1 MAKNKR
7 QKVKHYNR
15 SFYSRET
22 RVKRGIGIVVLVAAV
37 LAAAW
42 FAAPHVL
49 DWATHTWYTVVKDR
63 DLEAESASRAEAAA
77 SSAAASS
84 AAASQAASELEPE
97 EEKPLDGKAITGGS
111 WAELDVTALTDES
124 AIRAAARQLKQQG
137 ADYALVT
144 LKDAA
149 GTVYYASG
157 VAAAAQSITENPVDA
172 ANIAAILREEGIIPA
187 AQLAAFTDPVSV
199 YTDRSMGVHYD
210 GNRLWLDN
218 VSAAKGGKAWMNPF
232 AASAVQFVGDLI
244 EEVRSMGY
252 EQVVLTGVQ
261 FPNIITRKQDFGA
274 SGGKSR
280 EGRAAQL
287 TADIAA
293 WQTRFA
299 GSVTLW
305 VSYPD
310 ALCTAATDALGTT
323 GTSLGMENLLVTSST
338 ALDADSRAA
347 LEQAAADA
355 GAGRHV
361 DHVPASPSRTVAMLG
376 QRGDIAVVIQNHRH
390 VQPFLQ
396 IITHRKIADVDHG
409 GGHAH
414 IALVK
419 QNKRRH
425 TNTDALQAVNTD
437 VVFLEQPVQAL
448 DHKVAKGRSI
458 CRDGRCVLKT
468 IHQRMICVK

>member
-1 MAKNKR
+1 MAKYK
-7 QKVKHYNR
+7 KVKRYHR
-15 SFYSRET
+15 SFYSPGMW
-22 RVKRGIGIVVLVAAV
+22 VKKVVGIIVLVAVVLVV
-37 LAAAW
+37 GWL
-42 FAAPHVL
+42 AAPHVL
-49 DWATHTWYTVVKDR
+49 DWATHTWYTVVKNR
-63 DLEAESASRAEAAA
+63 DLEAESASRAAASSEAAA
-77 SSAAASS
+77 SSAVQEAASS
-84 AAASQAASELEPE
+84 QPEPE
-97 EEKPLDGKAITGGS
+97 QPKELDGKAITGGS
-111 WAELDVTALTDES
+111 WAELDVTTLTDEA
-124 AIRAAARQLKQQG
+124 AIRTAARQLKQQG

-210 GNRLWLDN
+210 GNSLWLDN

-232 AASAVQFVGDLI
+232 AASAVQYVGDLI
-244 EEVRSMGY
+244 EEVQGMGY

-310 ALCTAATDALGTT
+310 ALCTAATDAIGTT

-355 GAGRHV
+355 GVKHV
-361 DHVPASPSRTVAMLG
+361 
-376 QRGDIAVVIQNHRH
+376 VVHDTAAFR
-390 VQPFLQ
+390 
-396 IITHRKIADVDHG
+396 
-409 GGHAH
+409 
-414 IALVK
+414 
-419 QNKRRH
+419 
-425 TNTDALQAVNTD
+425 
-437 VVFLEQPVQAL
+437 
-448 DHKVAKGRSI
+448 
-458 CRDGRCVLKT
+458 
-468 IHQRMICVK
+468 

>member
-111 WAELDVTALTDES
+111 WAELDVTTLTDEA

-187 AQLAAFTDPVSV
+187 AQLAAFTDPVSG
-199 YTDRSMGVHYD
+199 YTDRSMAVHYS
-210 GNRLWLDN
+210 GTQLWLDN
-218 VSAAKGGKAWMNPF
+218 VSAKAGGKSWLDPS
-232 AASAVQFVGDLI
+232 AASAVQYVGDLI
-244 EEVRSMGY
+244 EELHGMGF

-261 FPNIITRKQDFGA
+261 FPNIITRKQEFA
-274 SGGKSR
+274 AAGGKSQ
-280 EGRAAQL
+280 EGRAAL
-287 TADIAA
+287 LAADIST
-293 WQTRFA
+293 WQARFD
-299 GSVTLW
+299 GSVVLW
-305 VSYPD
+305 LSYPAQQCTD
-310 ALCTAATDALGTT
+310 ASDALGAPAV
-323 GTSLGMENLLVTSST
+323 SFGMHNLIVTADT
-338 ALDADSRAA
+338 LDAAA
-347 LEQAAADA
+347 RGQLQQSAAEA
-355 GAGRHV
+355 GV
-361 DHVPASPSRTVAMLG
+361 
-376 QRGDIAVVIQNHRH
+376 QNVVICSTESFQ
-390 VQPFLQ
+390 
-396 IITHRKIADVDHG
+396 
-409 GGHAH
+409 
-414 IALVK
+414 
-419 QNKRRH
+419 
-425 TNTDALQAVNTD
+425 
-437 VVFLEQPVQAL
+437 
-448 DHKVAKGRSI
+448 
-458 CRDGRCVLKT
+458 
-468 IHQRMICVK
+468 

>member
-1 MAKNKR
+1 MAKYKR
-7 QKVKHYNR
+7 QKVKHYHR
-15 SFYSRET
+15 SFYSREM
-22 RVKRGIGIVVLVAAV
+22 RVKRGIGIAVLVVAV

-84 AAASQAASELEPE
+84 AAASQAASKPEPE

-111 WAELDVTALTDES
+111 WAELDVTALTDDA

-157 VAAAAQSITENPVDA
+157 V
-172 ANIAAILREEGIIPA
+172 AAILREEGIIPA

-210 GNRLWLDN
+210 GNSLWLDN

-232 AASAVQFVGDLI
+232 AASAVQYIGDLI
-244 EEVRSMGY
+244 EEVQGMGY

-323 GTSLGMENLLVTSST
+323 GMSLGMENLLVTSST

-355 GAGRHV
+355 GVQH
-361 DHVPASPSRTVAMLG
+361 L
-376 QRGDIAVVIQNHRH
+376 VVHDTAAFR
-390 VQPFLQ
+390 
-396 IITHRKIADVDHG
+396 
-409 GGHAH
+409 
-414 IALVK
+414 
-419 QNKRRH
+419 
-425 TNTDALQAVNTD
+425 
-437 VVFLEQPVQAL
+437 
-448 DHKVAKGRSI
+448 
-458 CRDGRCVLKT
+458 
-468 IHQRMICVK
+468 

>member
-84 AAASQAASELEPE
+84 AAASQAASEPE

-111 WAELDVTALTDES
+111 WAELDVTTLTDEA

-157 VAAAAQSITENPVDA
+157 VAAAAQSITENPVGA
-172 ANIAAILREEGIIPA
+172 ANIAAILREE
-187 AQLAAFTDPVSV
+187 VSV

-210 GNRLWLDN
+210 GNSLWLDN

-232 AASAVQFVGDLI
+232 AASAVQYVGDLI
-244 EEVRSMGY
+244 EEVQGMGY

-355 GAGRHV
+355 GVKHV
-361 DHVPASPSRTVAMLG
+361 
-376 QRGDIAVVIQNHRH
+376 VVHDTAAFR
-390 VQPFLQ
+390 
-396 IITHRKIADVDHG
+396 
-409 GGHAH
+409 
-414 IALVK
+414 
-419 QNKRRH
+419 
-425 TNTDALQAVNTD
+425 
-437 VVFLEQPVQAL
+437 
-448 DHKVAKGRSI
+448 
-458 CRDGRCVLKT
+458 
-468 IHQRMICVK
+468 

>member
-7 QKVKHYNR
+7 QKVKHYHR
-15 SFYSRET
+15 SFYSREM

-84 AAASQAASELEPE
+84 AAASQAASEPEPE

-111 WAELDVTALTDES
+111 WAELDVTTLTDEA

-210 GNRLWLDN
+210 GNSLWLDN

-232 AASAVQFVGDLI
+232 AASAVQYIGDLI
-244 EEVRSMGY
+244 EEVHGMGFD
-252 EQVVLTGVQ
+252 QVLLKNVQ
-261 FPNIITRKQDFGA
+261 FPSSTSSKQDYG
-274 SGGKSR
+274 STNGVD
-280 EGRAAQL
+280 RAGQL

-293 WQTRFA
+293 WQARF
-299 GSVTLW
+299 GDTVTLW
-305 VSYPD
+305 YGYSLAEVTGSSSQ
-310 ALCTAATDALGTT
+310 LGTPAAQ
-323 GTSLGMENLLVTSST
+323 LGVKNLLVKVPSSST
-338 ALDADSRAA
+338 LDAAA
-347 LEQAAADA
+347 REELTLSLTEAGVEHLVIRDDAA
-355 GAGRHV
+355 
-361 DHVPASPSRTVAMLG
+361 SY
-376 QRGDIAVVIQNHRH
+376 
-390 VQPFLQ
+390 F
-396 IITHRKIADVDHG
+396 
-409 GGHAH
+409 
-414 IALVK
+414 
-419 QNKRRH
+419 
-425 TNTDALQAVNTD
+425 
-437 VVFLEQPVQAL
+437 E
-448 DHKVAKGRSI
+448 
-458 CRDGRCVLKT
+458 
-468 IHQRMICVK
+468 

>member
-84 AAASQAASELEPE
+84 AAASQAASEPEPE
-97 EEKPLDGKAITGGS
+97 KEKPLDGKAITGGS
-111 WAELDVTALTDES
+111 WAELDVTALTDEA

-157 VAAAAQSITENPVDA
+157 VAAAAQSITESPVDA

-210 GNRLWLDN
+210 GNSLWLDN

-232 AASAVQFVGDLI
+232 AASAVQYVGDLI
-244 EEVRSMGY
+244 EEVQGMGY

-355 GAGRHV
+355 GVKHV
-361 DHVPASPSRTVAMLG
+361 
-376 QRGDIAVVIQNHRH
+376 VVHDTAAFR
-390 VQPFLQ
+390 
-396 IITHRKIADVDHG
+396 
-409 GGHAH
+409 
-414 IALVK
+414 
-419 QNKRRH
+419 
-425 TNTDALQAVNTD
+425 
-437 VVFLEQPVQAL
+437 
-448 DHKVAKGRSI
+448 
-458 CRDGRCVLKT
+458 
-468 IHQRMICVK
+468 

>member
-7 QKVKHYNR
+7 QKVKHYHR
-15 SFYSRET
+15 SFYSREM

-49 DWATHTWYTVVKDR
+49 EWATHTWYTVVKDR
-63 DLEAESASRAEAAA
+63 DSEPESASRAEAAA
-77 SSAAASS
+77 SSSAAASS
-84 AAASQAASELEPE
+84 AAASQAASEPE

-111 WAELDVTALTDES
+111 WAELDVTTLTDEA

-232 AASAVQFVGDLI
+232 AASAVQYVGDLI
-244 EEVRSMGY
+244 EEVQGMGY
-252 EQVVLTGVQ
+252 EQVVRTGVQ
-261 FPNIITRKQDFGA
+261 FPNLITRKQDFGA

-355 GAGRHV
+355 GVQHIVVHV
-361 DHVPASPSRTVAMLG
+361 TAAFR
-376 QRGDIAVVIQNHRH
+376 
-390 VQPFLQ
+390 
-396 IITHRKIADVDHG
+396 
-409 GGHAH
+409 
-414 IALVK
+414 
-419 QNKRRH
+419 
-425 TNTDALQAVNTD
+425 
-437 VVFLEQPVQAL
+437 
-448 DHKVAKGRSI
+448 
-458 CRDGRCVLKT
+458 
-468 IHQRMICVK
+468 

>member
-7 QKVKHYNR
+7 QKVKHYHR
-15 SFYSRET
+15 SFYSREM
-22 RVKRGIGIVVLVAAV
+22 RVKRGIGIVVLVVAV

-84 AAASQAASELEPE
+84 AAASQAASEPEPE

-111 WAELDVTALTDES
+111 WAELDVTTLTDEA

-172 ANIAAILREEGIIPA
+172 ANIAAILREEG
-187 AQLAAFTDPVSV
+187 
-199 YTDRSMGVHYD
+199 
-210 GNRLWLDN
+210 
-218 VSAAKGGKAWMNPF
+218 MNPF
-232 AASAVQFVGDLI
+232 AASAVQYVGDLI
-244 EEVRSMGY
+244 EEVQGMGY

-310 ALCTAATDALGTT
+310 ALCTAATDAIGTT

-355 GAGRHV
+355 GVQH
-361 DHVPASPSRTVAMLG
+361 
-376 QRGDIAVVIQNHRH
+376 IVVHDTTAFR
-390 VQPFLQ
+390 
-396 IITHRKIADVDHG
+396 
-409 GGHAH
+409 
-414 IALVK
+414 
-419 QNKRRH
+419 
-425 TNTDALQAVNTD
+425 
-437 VVFLEQPVQAL
+437 
-448 DHKVAKGRSI
+448 
-458 CRDGRCVLKT
+458 
-468 IHQRMICVK
+468 

>member
-1 MAKNKR
+1 MAKYKR
-7 QKVKHYNR
+7 QKVKRYRR
-15 SFYSRET
+15 SFYSRGT
-22 RVKRGIGIVVLVAAV
+22 RIKKCIGIVVLVLAV
-37 LAAAW
+37 LGAAW
-42 FAAPHVL
+42 LAAPHVL
-49 DWATHTWYTVVKDR
+49 DWATHTWYTVVKNR
-63 DLEAESASRAEAAA
+63 DLEAESASRAAASSEAAA
-77 SSAAASS
+77 SSAVQEAASS
-84 AAASQAASELEPE
+84 QPEPE
-97 EEKPLDGKAITGGS
+97 QPKELDGKAITGGS
-111 WAELDVTALTDES
+111 WAELDVTTLTDEA

-210 GNRLWLDN
+210 GNSLWLDN

-232 AASAVQFVGDLI
+232 AASAVQYVGDLI
-244 EEVRSMGY
+244 EEVQGMGY

-310 ALCTAATDALGTT
+310 ALCTAATDAIGTT

-355 GAGRHV
+355 GVKHV
-361 DHVPASPSRTVAMLG
+361 
-376 QRGDIAVVIQNHRH
+376 VVHDTAAFR
-390 VQPFLQ
+390 
-396 IITHRKIADVDHG
+396 
-409 GGHAH
+409 
-414 IALVK
+414 
-419 QNKRRH
+419 
-425 TNTDALQAVNTD
+425 
-437 VVFLEQPVQAL
+437 
-448 DHKVAKGRSI
+448 
-458 CRDGRCVLKT
+458 
-468 IHQRMICVK
+468 

>member
-1 MAKNKR
+1 MAKYKR
-7 QKVKHYNR
+7 QKVKHYHR
-15 SFYSRET
+15 SFYSREM
-22 RVKRGIGIVVLVAAV
+22 RVKRGIGIAVLVAAV

-84 AAASQAASELEPE
+84 AAASQAASELELE
-97 EEKPLDGKAITGGS
+97 EEKPLVTGGS
-111 WAELDVTALTDES
+111 WAELDVTTLTDEA
-124 AIRAAARQLKQQG
+124 AIRTAARQLKQQG

-210 GNRLWLDN
+210 GNSLWLDN

-232 AASAVQFVGDLI
+232 AASAVQYVGDLI
-244 EEVRSMGY
+244 EEVQGMGY

-338 ALDADSRAA
+338 ALDANSRAA

-355 GAGRHV
+355 GVKHV
-361 DHVPASPSRTVAMLG
+361 
-376 QRGDIAVVIQNHRH
+376 VVHDTAAFR
-390 VQPFLQ
+390 
-396 IITHRKIADVDHG
+396 
-409 GGHAH
+409 
-414 IALVK
+414 
-419 QNKRRH
+419 
-425 TNTDALQAVNTD
+425 
-437 VVFLEQPVQAL
+437 
-448 DHKVAKGRSI
+448 
-458 CRDGRCVLKT
+458 
-468 IHQRMICVK
+468 

>member
-63 DLEAESASRAEAAA
+63 DLEAESASRAA

-84 AAASQAASELEPE
+84 AAASQAASEPE

-111 WAELDVTALTDES
+111 WAELDVTTLTDEA

-172 ANIAAILREEGIIPA
+172 ASIAAILREEGIIPA

-218 VSAAKGGKAWMNPF
+218 VSATKGGKAWMNPF

-310 ALCTAATDALGTT
+310 TLCTAATDALGTT
-323 GTSLGMENLLVTSST
+323 GVALGMENLLVTSST

-355 GAGRHV
+355 GVKHV
-361 DHVPASPSRTVAMLG
+361 
-376 QRGDIAVVIQNHRH
+376 VVHDTAAFR
-390 VQPFLQ
+390 
-396 IITHRKIADVDHG
+396 
-409 GGHAH
+409 
-414 IALVK
+414 
-419 QNKRRH
+419 
-425 TNTDALQAVNTD
+425 
-437 VVFLEQPVQAL
+437 
-448 DHKVAKGRSI
+448 
-458 CRDGRCVLKT
+458 
-468 IHQRMICVK
+468 

>member
-1 MAKNKR
+1 MAKYKR
-7 QKVKHYNR
+7 QKVKRYRR
-15 SFYSRET
+15 SFYSRGT
-22 RVKRGIGIVVLVAAV
+22 RIKKGIGIVVLVLAV
-37 LAAAW
+37 LGAAW
-42 FAAPHVL
+42 LAAPHVL
-49 DWATHTWYTVVKDR
+49 DWATHTWYTVVKNR
-63 DLEAESASRAEAAA
+63 DLEAESASRAAASSEAAA
-77 SSAAASS
+77 SSAVQEAASS
-84 AAASQAASELEPE
+84 QPEPE
-97 EEKPLDGKAITGGS
+97 QPKELDGKAITGGS
-111 WAELDVTALTDES
+111 WAELDVTTLTDEA

-232 AASAVQFVGDLI
+232 AASAVQYVGDLI
-244 EEVRSMGY
+244 EEVQGMGY

-355 GAGRHV
+355 GVKHV
-361 DHVPASPSRTVAMLG
+361 
-376 QRGDIAVVIQNHRH
+376 VVHDTAAFR
-390 VQPFLQ
+390 
-396 IITHRKIADVDHG
+396 
-409 GGHAH
+409 
-414 IALVK
+414 
-419 QNKRRH
+419 
-425 TNTDALQAVNTD
+425 
-437 VVFLEQPVQAL
+437 
-448 DHKVAKGRSI
+448 
-458 CRDGRCVLKT
+458 
-468 IHQRMICVK
+468 

>member
-1 MAKNKR
+1 MAKYKR

-84 AAASQAASELEPE
+84 AAASQAASEPEPE
-97 EEKPLDGKAITGGS
+97 KEKPLDGKAITGGS
-111 WAELDVTALTDES
+111 WAELDVTALTDEA

-157 VAAAAQSITENPVDA
+157 VAAAAQSITESPVDA
-172 ANIAAILREEGIIPA
+172 ASIAAILREEGIIPA

-210 GNRLWLDN
+210 G
-218 VSAAKGGKAWMNPF
+218 
-232 AASAVQFVGDLI
+232 DLI
-244 EEVRSMGY
+244 EEVQGMGY

-323 GTSLGMENLLVTSST
+323 GVSLGMENLLVTSST

-355 GAGRHV
+355 GVQH
-361 DHVPASPSRTVAMLG
+361 
-376 QRGDIAVVIQNHRH
+376 IVVH
-390 VQPFLQ
+390 
-396 IITHRKIADVDHG
+396 
-409 GGHAH
+409 
-414 IALVK
+414 
-419 QNKRRH
+419 
-425 TNTDALQAVNTD
+425 DAAA
-437 VVFLEQPVQAL
+437 F
-448 DHKVAKGRSI
+448 R
-458 CRDGRCVLKT
+458 
-468 IHQRMICVK
+468 

>member
-1 MAKNKR
+1 MAKYKR
-7 QKVKHYNR
+7 QKVKRYRR
-15 SFYSRET
+15 SFYSRGT
-22 RVKRGIGIVVLVAAV
+22 RIKKGIGIVVLVLAV
-37 LAAAW
+37 LGAAW
-42 FAAPHVL
+42 LAAPHVL
-49 DWATHTWYTVVKDR
+49 DWATHTWYTVVKNR
-63 DLEAESASRAEAAA
+63 DLEAESASRAAASSEAAA
-77 SSAAASS
+77 SSAVQEAASS
-84 AAASQAASELEPE
+84 QPEPE
-97 EEKPLDGKAITGGS
+97 QPKELDGKAITGGS
-111 WAELDVTALTDES
+111 WAELDVTTLTDEA

-210 GNRLWLDN
+210 GNSLWLDN

-232 AASAVQFVGDLI
+232 AASAVQYVGDLI
-244 EEVRSMGY
+244 EEVQGMGY

-310 ALCTAATDALGTT
+310 ALCTAATDAIGTT

-355 GAGRHV
+355 GVKHV
-361 DHVPASPSRTVAMLG
+361 
-376 QRGDIAVVIQNHRH
+376 VVHDTAAFR
-390 VQPFLQ
+390 
-396 IITHRKIADVDHG
+396 
-409 GGHAH
+409 
-414 IALVK
+414 
-419 QNKRRH
+419 
-425 TNTDALQAVNTD
+425 
-437 VVFLEQPVQAL
+437 
-448 DHKVAKGRSI
+448 
-458 CRDGRCVLKT
+458 
-468 IHQRMICVK
+468 

>member
-1 MAKNKR
+1 MAKYKR
-7 QKVKHYNR
+7 QKVKRYRR
-15 SFYSRET
+15 SFYSRGT
-22 RVKRGIGIVVLVAAV
+22 RIKKCIGIVVLVLAV
-37 LAAAW
+37 LGAAW
-42 FAAPHVL
+42 LAAPHVL
-49 DWATHTWYTVVKDR
+49 DWATHTWYTVVKNR
-63 DLEAESASRAEAAA
+63 DLEAESASRAAASSEAAA
-77 SSAAASS
+77 SSAVQEAASS
-84 AAASQAASELEPE
+84 QPEPE
-97 EEKPLDGKAITGGS
+97 QPKELDGKAITGGS
-111 WAELDVTALTDES
+111 WAELDVTTLTDEA

-355 GAGRHV
+355 GVKHV
-361 DHVPASPSRTVAMLG
+361 
-376 QRGDIAVVIQNHRH
+376 VVH
-390 VQPFLQ
+390 
-396 IITHRKIADVDHG
+396 
-409 GGHAH
+409 
-414 IALVK
+414 
-419 QNKRRH
+419 
-425 TNTDALQAVNTD
+425 DAAA
-437 VVFLEQPVQAL
+437 F
-448 DHKVAKGRSI
+448 R
-458 CRDGRCVLKT
+458 
-468 IHQRMICVK
+468 

>member
-1 MAKNKR
+1 MKWNKNAAS
-7 QKVKHYNR
+7 QKGRVFR
-15 SFYSRET
+15 SGLLST
-22 RVKRGIGIVVLVAAV
+22 AMLAAV
-37 LAAAW
+37 LVLAVLGAAW
-42 FAAPHVL
+42 LAAPHVL
-49 DWATHTWYTVVKDR
+49 DWATHTWYTVVKNR
-63 DLEAESASRAEAAA
+63 DLEAESASRAAASSEAAA
-77 SSAAASS
+77 SSAVQEAASS
-84 AAASQAASELEPE
+84 QPEPE
-97 EEKPLDGKAITGGS
+97 QPKELDGKAITGGS
-111 WAELDVTALTDES
+111 WAELDVTTLTDEA
-124 AIRAAARQLKQQG
+124 AIRTAARQLKQQG

-210 GNRLWLDN
+210 GNSLWLDN

-232 AASAVQFVGDLI
+232 AASAVQYVGDLI
-244 EEVRSMGY
+244 EEVQGMGY

-310 ALCTAATDALGTT
+310 ALCTAATDAIGTT

-355 GAGRHV
+355 GVKHV
-361 DHVPASPSRTVAMLG
+361 
-376 QRGDIAVVIQNHRH
+376 VVHDTAAFR
-390 VQPFLQ
+390 
-396 IITHRKIADVDHG
+396 
-409 GGHAH
+409 
-414 IALVK
+414 
-419 QNKRRH
+419 
-425 TNTDALQAVNTD
+425 
-437 VVFLEQPVQAL
+437 
-448 DHKVAKGRSI
+448 
-458 CRDGRCVLKT
+458 
-468 IHQRMICVK
+468 

>member
-1 MAKNKR
+1 MAKYKR
-7 QKVKHYNR
+7 QKVKHYHR
-15 SFYSRET
+15 SFYSREM
-22 RVKRGIGIVVLVAAV
+22 RVKRILGIAVLVVAV

-84 AAASQAASELEPE
+84 AAASQAASEPEPE

-111 WAELDVTALTDES
+111 WAELDVTGLTDDAGIEQDG
-124 AIRAAARQLKQQG
+124 AAVGHDRAAARQLKQQG

-210 GNRLWLDN
+210 GNSLWLDN

-232 AASAVQFVGDLI
+232 AASAVQYVGDLI
-244 EEVRSMGY
+244 EEVRGMGY

-293 WQTRFA
+293 WQSRFA

-323 GTSLGMENLLVTSST
+323 GTSLGMENLLVTSSA

-355 GAGRHV
+355 GVQH
-361 DHVPASPSRTVAMLG
+361 L
-376 QRGDIAVVIQNHRH
+376 VVH
-390 VQPFLQ
+390 
-396 IITHRKIADVDHG
+396 
-409 GGHAH
+409 
-414 IALVK
+414 
-419 QNKRRH
+419 
-425 TNTDALQAVNTD
+425 DAAA
-437 VVFLEQPVQAL
+437 F
-448 DHKVAKGRSI
+448 R
-458 CRDGRCVLKT
+458 
-468 IHQRMICVK
+468 